1 MLQILYIFLQNS
13 SCLDAQAGFL
23 SDALVRRAPL
33 QVPHG
38 PAIPVAMTDADGH
51 DDRFQLFTTGT

>member
-23 SDALVRRAPL
+23 SDALGRRAPL